1 MALDGV
7 LDAILAVATLTLR
20 ATAILFTRFHPL
32 GKRYLNRIYGS
43 IALYLGGILL
53 RLILPPGP
61 ARSRKRRHPVLIL
74 LLGCVDQTSLLASF
88 GTVVLNLLSL
98 GAVWDFLYRG
108 HFAHQSN
115 ELFFSRLGYV
125 DETTARIVVRSPIS
139 PVTYVEITWSPSSRS
154 GDEPPRSTTISVAE
168 SNDYVGTFSLDGLE
182 PDTEYTYGTNASHS
196 GVFRTAAASPKR
208 WSLISTSCIKP
219 FYPYSPADH
228 ALRIRGLE
236 HLDRYLATD
245 PADMMLFLGDFIY
258 IDLPV
263 ALGWT
268 TEHYTTAYRQVY
280 ASPSWSPAL
289 RSLPWL
295 HVYDDH
301 EIINDW
307 AANETGLYQSA
318 MQPFWAYHG
327 HANPASQFGQGETYY
342 TFRRGDVSFF
352 VLDTRRYRSAEAL
365 EDGPGKTM
373 LGPAQLSDLQ
383 RWLRAEKAWK
393 VVVSSVPFTRNWRGA
408 DAADSWAGY
417 LWERDMLLDAMRQ
430 TDGVIILSG
439 DRHEHATTVFPPN
452 EKGGKAVIEFSTS
465 PLNQFYEPF
474 DRFHRQIED
483 TDVSVY
489 SHPWGNSKF
498 GKVSFDTSEPNR
510 LKVKYDLVVDGE
522 KVWDYMWEYT
532 RSPVGL

>member
-20 ATAILFTRFHPL
+20 ATAILFTRF
-32 GKRYLNRIYGS
+32 
-43 IALYLGGILL
+43 
-53 RLILPPGP
+53 
-61 ARSRKRRHPVLIL
+61 
-74 LLGCVDQTSLLASF
+74 
-88 GTVVLNLLSL
+88 
-98 GAVWDFLYRG
+98 
-108 HFAHQSN
+108 SN